1 MRRIYKLETAHV
13 QSKINNQQALHLE
26 WGRLHRLHIF
36 FIFFFYLFYFCSTNI
51 LVIIGYLESRS
62 LFA

>member
-36 FIFFFYLFYFCSTNI
+36 FFDFCSTNI